1 MKIEVYNIEGKKIED
16 MEISD
21 FIFGLS
27 GNDELVHQVAVSLAA
42 NKRKSISHTKTRG
55 ERAGSGKKPWKQ
67 KGTGR
72 ARVGSVRTPVWK
84 KGGIVFGPRS
94 ERNYRKKINRK
105 MNTKAILSV
114 LSGKA
119 RDKEIYVID
128 KMEISDKK
136 TKEMA
141 KVLKNLDLSGKT
153 LIVFG
158 DKERDLTLASR
169 NLKNVQNMFLNQLN
183 ILDMLN
189 NKNML
194 ISKNSIKEIEKK
206 YIK

>member
-1 MKIEVYNIEGKKIED
+1 MKIEVYNVEGKKIED
-16 MEISD
+16 MEVSD
-21 FIFGLS
+21 LVFGLS
-27 GNDELVHQVAVSLAA
+27 KNDDLIHQVAVSLAA
-42 NKRKSISHTKTRG
+42 NKRESISHTKTRG
-55 ERAGSGKKPWKQ
+55 ERAGSGRKPWKQ

-94 ERNYRKKINRK
+94 ERNYKKKINGK
-105 MNTKAILSV
+105 MNIKAILSV

-119 RDKEIYVID
+119 RDKEIHVID
-128 KMEISDKK
+128 KMEISNKK

-141 KVLKNLDLSGKT
+141 SVMEKLGISGKT
-153 LIVFG
+153 LMVFG
-158 DKERDLTLASR
+158 EKERKLMIVSR
-169 NLKNVQNMFLNQLN
+169 NLKNVQNIFLSQLN
-183 ILDMLN
+183 VLDMLD

-194 ISKNSIKEIEKK
+194 ISKNSVKEIEKK